1 MQGVKVTPQG
11 RRRNSKFS
19 VSPYT
24 SASKRQFLFAQIGD
38 QQVPTAPGT
47 DAAENLEGYITVT
60 PMRADLTDYDAL
72 DALRII
78 E

>member
-1 MQGVKVTPQG
+1 
-11 RRRNSKFS
+11 
-19 VSPYT
+19 
-24 SASKRQFLFAQIGD
+24 
-38 QQVPTAPGT
+38 TAPGT
-47 DAAENLEGYITVT
+47 DAAKNLEGYITVT